1 MSRTGNIQRQK
12 VNQWLARTS
21 LVVQTVNVCLQCGR
35 DPGLIPRLGRYSGEG
50 NGNPVQYSCLENSM
64 NKRSLAGYNPRGHK
78 ELDMTE
84 HICRDLTGMAESG

>member
-1 MSRTGNIQRQK
+1 MPSSIQLDYLLVPVGK
-12 VNQWLARTS
+12 NQLANEGDTRVMGS
-21 LVVQTVNVCLQCGR
+21 N
-35 DPGLIPRLGRYSGEG
+35 PGFRGSPGGG
-50 NGNPVQYSCLENSM
+50 NGNPLHHSCLENSM

>member
-1 MSRTGNIQRQK
+1 
-12 VNQWLARTS
+12 
-21 LVVQTVNVCLQCGR
+21 
-35 DPGLIPRLGRYSGEG
+35 
-50 NGNPVQYSCLENSM
+50 M